1 MVKHIVMWK
10 FAPGT
15 QTQAKEFLDKL
26 KGLYGQIEVLRSAE
40 VAVNEADGND
50 CDAVLIATFDSSP
63 ILTRTRPTRGTWR
76 FRRCAGLSGS
86 SGTRSTTSFRA
97 RPPRCRR
104 I

>member
-50 CDAVLIATFDSSP
+50 CDAVLIATFDSYADLNAYKTDPRHVAVSTLCKS
-63 ILTRTRPTRGTWR
+63 IRESRG
-76 FRRCAGLSGS
+76 AIDYEL
-86 SGTRSTTSFRA
+86 
-97 RPPRCRR
+97 
-104 I
+104 

>member
-40 VAVNEADGND
+40 VAVNEADVND
-50 CDAVLIATFDSSP
+50 CDAVLIATFDSYAD
-63 ILTRTRPTRGTWR
+63 LNAYKTD
-76 FRRCAGLSGS
+76 
-86 SGTRSTTSFRA
+86 
-97 RPPRCRR
+97 PRHVAV
-104 I
+104 